1 MCCKTPVRKYMKKS
15 YLALTIIGLVLVLF
29 FVVAP
34 PMLDDDQNPVDAHQP
49 YTISPEAAELHS
61 SLIVGDWHADS
72 LLWMRDLTQQ
82 YDYGHLDFPRMQQG
96 NMALQM
102 FTTVTKSPS
111 GQNYDTNETD
121 ARDNITSLALMQRWP
136 IATWTSLAERA
147 LFQADKLH
155 QLAARSPDDL
165 MLITSTTEL
174 ETFLQRRESNPKLIG
189 GLLGTEGSHAL
200 DGDLANIQRLF
211 DRGFRMMSL
220 QHFFD
225 NKLGGSLHGTSG
237 AGLTEFGREAVARM
251 RELEIMIDVSHSSE
265 AVVADTLMISD
276 RPLLVSHTGFQ
287 GHCQSP
293 RNISDELMLQIAEAG
308 GLIAVGYWDGA
319 ICGNSPAIVAEA
331 IAYGI
336 DLVGEDHVALGSDF
350 DGTVTTSFDGSEM
363 AVVTQHLLNIGLS
376 EEQIRKVMGGN
387 MLRFLQANLPD

>member
-1 MCCKTPVRKYMKKS
+1 MKKS
-15 YLALTIIGLVLVLF
+15 YLALSIIGLVLILF

-49 YTISPEAAELHS
+49 YQISPEAAALHS

-72 LLWMRDLTQQ
+72 LLWMRDLSQQ
-82 YDYGHLDFPRMQQG
+82 YDYGHLDFPRMQKG

-111 GQNYDTNETD
+111 GQNYDSNESD
-121 ARDNITSLALMQRWP
+121 ARDNITALALMQRWP
-136 IATWTSLAERA
+136 LASINSLAERA
-147 LFQADKLH
+147 LFQASKLH
-155 QLAARSPDDL
+155 QLAENHPDDL
-165 MLITSTTEL
+165 MLITSRAQVAE
-174 ETFLQRRESNPKLIG
+174 FLQRRQSNSKLIG

-200 DGDLANIQRLF
+200 DGKLDNIQRLY
-211 DRGFRMMSL
+211 DQGFRMMSL

-237 AGLTEFGREAVARM
+237 AGLTPFGRDAVARM
-251 RELEIMIDVSHSSE
+251 LELGIMIDVSHSSE
-265 AVVADTLMISD
+265 AVVADTLAISD

-293 RNISDELMLQIAEAG
+293 RNISDDLMQQIAAGG

-319 ICGNSPAIVAEA
+319 ICGNSPATVAEA
-331 IAYGI
+331 IVYGI
-336 DLVGEDHVALGSDF
+336 GLVGEDHVSLGSDF

-363 AVVTQHLLNIGLS
+363 AVITQELLEANLS

-387 MLRFLQANLPD
+387 MLEFLQTWLP

>member
-1 MCCKTPVRKYMKKS
+1 
-15 YLALTIIGLVLVLF
+15 
-29 FVVAP
+29 
-34 PMLDDDQNPVDAHQP
+34 
-49 YTISPEAAELHS
+49 
-61 SLIVGDWHADS
+61 
-72 LLWMRDLTQQ
+72 
-82 YDYGHLDFPRMQQG
+82 
-96 NMALQM
+96 
-102 FTTVTKSPS
+102 
-111 GQNYDTNETD
+111 
-121 ARDNITSLALMQRWP
+121 
-136 IATWTSLAERA
+136 
-147 LFQADKLH
+147 
-155 QLAARSPDDL
+155 